1 MKMNGSVEGK
11 DRKEKSERSGKRDG
25 DGSPAANPTELFRN
39 SDLRI
44 ILGHKIIWV
53 RNYDK

>member
-1 MKMNGSVEGK
+1 MNGSVEGK